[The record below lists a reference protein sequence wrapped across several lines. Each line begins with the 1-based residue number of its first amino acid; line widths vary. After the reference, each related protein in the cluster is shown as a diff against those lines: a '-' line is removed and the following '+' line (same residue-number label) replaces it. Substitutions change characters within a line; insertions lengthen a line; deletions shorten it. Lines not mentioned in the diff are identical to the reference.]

1 MKKLSNILETNI
13 QEEPKRDTTPKSD
26 RIIQIEEFAH
36 NKGKRSEI
44 IKAWTEIE
52 DHPQADDFKSPVGSA
67 FDKEDLDELMS
78 AAYEAIGEGGILF
91 SSWEGSFWLR
101 HKGQL
106 IRVM

>member
-1 MKKLSNILETNI
+1 MEKLSNILETYI
-13 QEEPKRDTTPKSD
+13 REEPTRDTTPKSD
-26 RIIQIEEFAH
+26 RIVQIEEFAH

-52 DHPQADDFKSPVGSA
+52 DHPQAEDLKSPVGSA

-78 AAYEAIGEGGILF
+78 AAYEAIGEGGILY
-91 SSWEGSFWLR
+91 SSFEDSFWIR

-106 IRVM
+106 IRVL